1 MVTSEFQPLV
11 GHKRG
16 FANNKRV
23 IVSHRSFFLD
33 TRDFVSVNLQIRLE
47 QRPSKG
53 NKMIQKLALGIA
65 VIFGSLS
72 TLAMAQDLTGTWQQ
86 IDDKTGSPKAVIE
99 IRKEANQTYTGKIVK
114 VTPRPG
120 YTPRELCNK
129 CPAPYTDQPILGMDI
144 LKGLKQVK
152 DSNNY
157 EKGRVIDPLA
167 GRIYDAKIRLNST
180 GKRLTLRAY
189 MGVSTLG
196 RSQTWIRIQ

>member
-1 MVTSEFQPLV
+1 MGKFKYTVALLAATFSAGV
-11 GHKRG
+11 
-16 FANNKRV
+16 FAE
-23 IVSHRSFFLD
+23 D
-33 TRDFVSVNLQIRLE
+33 
-47 QRPSKG
+47 
-53 NKMIQKLALGIA
+53 
-65 VIFGSLS
+65 LS
-72 TLAMAQDLTGTWQQ
+72 GTWRN
-86 IDDKTGSPKAVIE
+86 IDDKTGSSKAILE
-99 IRKEANQTYTGKIVK
+99 IRQEANGTYTAKIVK

-120 YTPRELCNK
+120 YTPKDTCIN
-129 CPAPYTDQPILGMDI
+129 CPAPYTNQPILGMDI
-144 LKGLKQVK
+144 LKGLQQVK